1 MSLKGLGTG
10 KVPAES
16 GFSMRVLCL
25 LVRQSEGVSIT
36 NRREAVDE
44 ASPQRSTDPLTAQH
58 LSLFFFLLKIYF
70 VFIKKKKAELQ
81 REGETERK

>member
-16 GFSMRVLCL
+16 GFSVRVLCL
-25 LVRQSEGVSIT
+25 LVRKSEGVSIT

-58 LSLFFFLLKIYF
+58 LSLFFFSFKDLLCFY
-70 VFIKKKKAELQ
+70 
-81 REGETERK
+81 